1 MRRTAAGLSA
11 LLVLGLSAG
20 CSIFDGLGQKP
31 PETAPTPALT
41 IEARQALDNLDLLE
55 RLTAASPAEQAEIAE
70 QARRVAELSPT
81 ASNRLRHA
89 LVLGLPGH
97 ATSDPMAAR
106 SALDA
111 LLATPEGLLP
121 AELALAQVARRDV
134 DARLALLSE
143 NQRLVTEAGREERER
158 QKALNRRLQAQDD
171 EITRLRKELDEAL
184 AKLEAVAD
192 LERNMAE
199 RKAEPKGRQP

>member
-1 MRRTAAGLSA
+1 MLRTAAGLSA

-20 CSIFDGLGQKP
+20 CSMFDGLGQKP
-31 PETAPTPALT
+31 PETTPTPALT
-41 IEARQALDNLDLLE
+41 IEARRALDNLDLLE

-70 QARRVAELSPT
+70 QARRVAELNP
-81 ASNRLRHA
+81 APGNRLRHA

-97 ATSDPMAAR
+97 AASDPMAAR

-134 DARLALLSE
+134 DARLALLNE
-143 NQRLVTEAGREERER
+143 NRRVTEAGREERER
-158 QKALNRRLQAQDD
+158 QKAMNRRLQAQDD

-192 LERNMAE
+192 LEHNMAE

>member
-1 MRRTAAGLSA
+1 MATGLSA

-20 CSIFDGLGQKP
+20 CSIFDGFGQKP

-41 IEARQALDNLDLLE
+41 LEAKRALDYLDLLD
-55 RLTAASPAEQAEIAE
+55 RLAAASPAEQAEIAE

-81 ASNRLRHA
+81 PSNRLRQA

-97 ATSDPMAAR
+97 AASDPNAAR
-106 SALDA
+106 NALDT
-111 LLATPEGLLP
+111 LLSAPDGRLLP

-134 DARLALLSE
+134 DARLTLLSE

-158 QKALNRRLQAQDD
+158 QKTLNRRLQAQDE

-199 RKAEPKGRQP
+199 RKVEPKGRQP